1 MKWLILL
8 FSLSFVGC
16 IHTPTEVPV
25 PEYVLV
31 EVECE
36 PFGRIEPVD
45 RLPVVW
51 VEAETEDGFK
61 VLGLRGDAYSN
72 LSVMLRDTLRYI
84 GEQNKAIDYYKKCI
98 SVHNAMQ
105 LNEKGEPE

>member
-1 MKWLILL
+1 M
-8 FSLSFVGC
+8 
-16 IHTPTEVPV
+16 HTPTEIPV
-25 PEYVLV
+25 TKYVLV

-45 RLPVVW
+45 RLPVIW
-51 VEAETEDGFK
+51 VEAETENGFK

-84 GEQNKAIDYYKKCI
+84 GEQNKAIDYYNKCI
-98 SVHNAMQ
+98 EIHNSKT
-105 LNEKGEPE
+105 LDEEGEPPQ